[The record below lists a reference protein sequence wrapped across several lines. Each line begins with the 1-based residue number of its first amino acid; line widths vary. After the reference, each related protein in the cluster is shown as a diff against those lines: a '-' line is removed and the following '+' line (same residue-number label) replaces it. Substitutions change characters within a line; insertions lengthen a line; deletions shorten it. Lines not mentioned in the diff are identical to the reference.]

1 MISDFAIFIKQNLLS
16 VLFDLGY
23 FSNLGLTSFHMYCFP
38 YVFLLRYSPK
48 VLSLCI
54 RVSNISIDTS
64 IAPRVQP
71 TLLMELNSILPMD
84 LELLLDSLDKI
95 L

>member
-1 MISDFAIFIKQNLLS
+1 MLNTMDRLELELLPNHSWLSSIQDHLTYGSLINNADFPLL
-16 VLFDLGY
+16 V
-23 FSNLGLTSFHMYCFP
+23 
-38 YVFLLRYSPK
+38 
-48 VLSLCI
+48 
-54 RVSNISIDTS
+54 ISIDTS

-95 L
+95 PLA